1 MDFYD
6 FLYRKS
12 QSNFFSKHYQ
22 LKKHNSGHIELLD
35 FPDLEADLNIN
46 LRCHYRER
54 KKVEKSLKNFPA
66 SFYLI
71 FGMSANTD
79 FLIT

>member
-1 MDFYD
+1 MDFMT
-6 FLYRKS
+6 FE
-12 QSNFFSKHYQ
+12 QEVTIEFFSNA
-22 LKKHNSGHIELLD
+22 LSIKKHNSEHIKLLG

-46 LRCHYRER
+46 LRCHYRR
-54 KKVEKSLKNFPA
+54 KKVEKSLKKFPA